1 MAVSA
6 AVAGGAA
13 ELEFVGGGVVGLLVG
28 RVVVVFEEVG
38 GATIDTGPVAFSD
51 HSFLSFPGNFRRCR
65 H

>member
-13 ELEFVGGGVVGLLVG
+13 ELEFVGDGVVGLLVR

-38 GATIDTGPVAFSD
+38 GAAVDTGPVAFSD
-51 HSFLSFPGNFRRCR
+51 HSFLAGGGVTATR
-65 H
+65 